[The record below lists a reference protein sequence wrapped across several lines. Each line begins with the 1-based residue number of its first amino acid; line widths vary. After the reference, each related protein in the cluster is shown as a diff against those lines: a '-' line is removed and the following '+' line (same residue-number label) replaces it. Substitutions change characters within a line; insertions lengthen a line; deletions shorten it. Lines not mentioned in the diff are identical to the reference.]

1 MMLQIGFTQVLA
13 DYSSHILDTSHIQL
27 GNPWNP

>member
-13 DYSSHILDTSHIQL
+13 DYSSHILDTSHIQP
-27 GNPWNP
+27 GNP